1 MNKEFIL
8 EVVSNIIHNYIFEF
22 YDEVKYQ
29 LEYDIKSELDMHYN
43 GITIES
49 SSYDGVNVNFLIKH
63 EDNEVEINFRG
74 HVYSV

>member
-1 MNKEFIL
+1 
-8 EVVSNIIHNYIFEF
+8 
-22 YDEVKYQ
+22 
-29 LEYDIKSELDMHYN
+29 MHYN

-49 SSYDGVNVNFLIKH
+49 SSYDGVNVDFLIKH